1 MSLRS
6 RLMGLIRGAALPQ
19 PRPSSAWSQA
29 LMWLQGAP
37 INAYPI
43 TTKQDKLS
51 ANIGWAYSA
60 VTRIG
65 MDVRAAPRKVWK
77 KTGKERD
84 DWEEIPEED
93 QAQIFSRPAAN
104 MMMDEFVQTTVMH
117 LDLTGEAY
125 WHLITGGEAGGKVL
139 GVQLIYPHWVD
150 EPVLDERGQLTH
162 WRVTIPGRS
171 YYSVPAEDMV
181 FLKYPHPMDP
191 LKGMSP
197 VEAFAITHDM
207 DIYTRA
213 YASSLMKN
221 RATPELVISLEG
233 TVTPE
238 QASVIRENWMDKYRD
253 PANGPAV
260 LGSGSKV
267 QQLGLSI
274 ADLKFLELTQASR
287 ETILAVYG
295 VPAAIIGLTTDFN
308 RANSDTARSIYWQNC
323 ISPRLDMIEQA
334 WNTAVMPRMNGR
346 GRTISREVKDTLWWG
361 FDCPPVED
369 RDFALRQA
377 DIMFKAGASTLNEYR
392 ERLGS
397 DNIGKDGDV
406 YYLPMG
412 VNIISAISLA
422 TDEEPEPVPALAP
435 PPDPNADPAQIEEK
449 PPVPPKEPDAK
460 EEEDDKTERFM
471 GKLETFIS
479 NLPVVVRAPDNKPL
493 KMRAAKAEFLERQGK
508 LERSLKSEVRK
519 LFSKEQAAIIARLK
533 KEGTRSLPVSKPEQ
547 RLLWIEGHLTRDWT
561 EDEIEEHSA
570 EWEATLRDHI
580 LRGIREGWAL
590 AAMDLDKS
598 IDWSLYNKRAE
609 KYARE
614 LAGKKVTQ
622 ISKTTLTG
630 VRRVIGNGIESGAS
644 IDTIADD
651 LRRLYDGFKG
661 FRAETVARTET
672 ANAQNFGKAAQ
683 IDEAEERLGIKVM
696 KTWVA
701 VQDERTRED
710 HVAADGQT
718 VPNDEQFMVG
728 SEQLDFPGDP
738 NGSAETVINCRCTC
752 TFSSAE

>member
-1 MSLRS
+1 MSIRS

-19 PRPSSAWSQA
+19 PRPSGAWSQA

-37 INAYPI
+37 VNAYPI
-43 TTKQDKLS
+43 QTKQEKLS
-51 ANIGWAYSA
+51 ANIGWCYAA
-60 VTRIG
+60 VNRIG

-77 KTGKERD
+77 RTGQKKD
-84 DWEEIPEED
+84 DWQEIPEEE
-93 QAQIFSRPAAN
+93 QLPIFSRPNAY
-104 MMMDEFVQTTVMH
+104 MMMDELVQTTVMH

-139 GVQLIYPHWVD
+139 GIQLVYPHWID
-150 EPVLDERGQLTH
+150 DPILDEMGRLTG

-171 YYSVPAEDMV
+171 YYTVAAEDMV

-191 LKGMSP
+191 LRGMSP

-207 DIYTRA
+207 DIYARA
-213 YASSLMKN
+213 YASSLLKN

-308 RANSDTARSIYWQNC
+308 RANADTARATYWQNC
-323 ISPRLDMIEQA
+323 VIPRLEMIEKA
-334 WNTAVMPRMNGR
+334 WNTAVMPRLNGR
-346 GRTISREVKDTLWWG
+346 SRTLSREVKDTLWWG
-361 FDCPPVED
+361 FDAPAIED

-392 ERLGS
+392 ERLGA

-435 PPDPNADPAQIEEK
+435 PVDPNDPNAQIEEK

-460 EEEDDKTERFM
+460 KDDDKTERFM
-471 GKLETFIS
+471 GKLETFILETFIS
-479 NLPVVVRAPDNKPL
+479 NLPVVVKAPDTKPL

-533 KEGTRSLPVSKPEQ
+533 KEGTRSLS
-547 RLLWIEGHLTRDWT
+547 RSIETRDWT
-561 EDEIEEHSA
+561 DDELEEHTK
-570 EWEATLRDHI
+570 EWEATLREFF
-580 LRGIREGWAL
+580 LRGMKEGWIL
-590 AAMDLDKS
+590 AAADIGHS
-598 IDWSLYNKRAE
+598 IDWNLFRPEAE
-609 KYARE
+609 KFARE
-614 LAGKKVTQ
+614 LSAKKVTQ
-622 ISKTTLTG
+622 ISETTRQG
-630 VRRVIGNGIESGAS
+630 VRKIIGDGISGGKS
-644 IDTIADD
+644 IDDISDD

-661 FRAETVARTET
+661 FRAETISRSET
-672 ANAQNFGKAAQ
+672 SQAVSSGKQSQ
-683 IDEAEERLGIKVM
+683 IDEAEQRLDLKIT

-701 VQDERTRED
+701 VQDDRTRED

-718 VPNDEQFMVG
+718 VSNSESFEVG
-728 SEQLDFPGDP
+728 GEMLDYPCDP
-738 NGSAETVINCRCTC
+738 VNGSAANVINCRCVAAY
-752 TFSSAE
+752 SSE